1 MNYCDYD
8 PVLMLAEV
16 RPENRFDGI
25 NPSLEDSITFAH
37 DPEDIAAGFRGQR
50 NENFHI
56 YGRFSH
62 PSLYFLGRQFSAIE
76 DADFA
81 LCLASGQAC
90 AALILHSLL
99 DRGDHVVVSN
109 RLYGGTVSLL
119 DDAPRSLGIRVTR
132 VDITNLDAVKKALK
146 IKRTKLLFVE
156 SVSNPSLVACDIGKL
171 GDLAH
176 TKGAYLAVDNTFMPL
191 AVLPLRL
198 GADLSM
204 HSLTKFG
211 NGQSDGLGGIVCVG
225 MRIASD
231 TQLLKR
237 MQAYLNLNGPVM
249 NHTLAHEISKRISH
263 LRIRFREGS
272 HSAQAVAEG
281 LARRGIRVHY
291 PSLEGYAHTDAMNAI
306 LRTREL
312 GYGAVLAADFV
323 TGEAAMQFARN
334 LDAAHGGYSA
344 VSLGSAHTYVCAPLA
359 SVHCAQHDK
368 EVAGTSNHRAPPELT
383 PGLVRIACGYELPP
397 ELQWKKVEAAIP
409 R

>member
-1 MNYCDYD
+1 MAYCDYD
-8 PVLMLAEV
+8 PVLQLADV
-16 RPENRFDGI
+16 RPETRSQGV
-25 NPSLEDSITFAH
+25 NPALEDSITFAH
-37 DPEDIAAGFRGQR
+37 DPADIAAAFRGQR
-50 NENFHI
+50 DENFFI

-62 PSLYFLGRQFSAIE
+62 PSLVFLGRQFKAIE
-76 DADFA
+76 DARFA

-90 AALILHSLL
+90 AALIFYSLL
-99 DRGDHVVVSN
+99 NRGDHIVVSN

-119 DDAPRSLGIRVTR
+119 DDLPRSLGIRVTR
-132 VDITNLDAVKKALK
+132 VDITNLDEVEQALK
-146 IKRTKLLFVE
+146 KKRTKLLFVE
-156 SVSNPSLVACDIGKL
+156 SVSNPSLVACDIPKL
-171 GDLAH
+171 GALAH
-176 TKGAYLAVDNTFMPL
+176 KQGAYLGVDNTFMPL
-191 AVLPLRL
+191 AVLPLRC
-198 GADLSM
+198 GADLVM

-211 NGQSDGLGGIVCVG
+211 GGQSDGLGGIICVG
-225 MRIASD
+225 ESIASD
-231 TQLLKR
+231 AELLKR
-237 MQAYLNLNGPVM
+237 MKSYLSLNGPVM
-249 NHTLAHEISKRISH
+249 NHGLAHEISKRLSH

-281 LARRGIRVHY
+281 LVLRGIRVHY
-291 PSLEGYAHTDAMNAI
+291 PSLVSYAHIDAMNAI
-306 LRTREL
+306 LRTHSL

-334 LDAAHGGYSA
+334 LDVTHGGYSA

-368 EVAGTSNHRAPPELT
+368 EIAGMANHRAPPELT